1 MSAPANEPPLGLDM
15 DFNEAMSR
23 FANTDPKEIKGD
35 LRLKKKTKNPKKKK
49 ARGRKP
55 QAKS

>member
-23 FANTDPKEIKGD
+23 FANTDPSEINKD
-35 LRLKKKTKNPKKKK
+35 KRLKNKRKKKSK
-49 ARGRKP
+49 K
-55 QAKS
+55 KS